1 MSDNAVKITN
11 LPAVSTLQSTDVIP
25 VVDASA
31 TQTMKATLQQVQ
43 NLGPG
48 AGTVTETTIA
58 PGAVT
63 AGKNGMSAINR
74 LFYSHST
81 ASQNSSGKFIGT
93 EAEISDY
100 TAINLLKL
108 TSADQW
114 FAAMGVSPNFSGP
127 VTVPFG
133 GVVTTNN
140 VDQLRPSYTFGEY
153 VNVDGV
159 SEFAG
164 DKTTGMFGGDEDSGT
179 VNFACA
185 DQHMVSFEKE
195 RVIRVL
201 QQPATDS
208 NGLPVADSRE
218 EQEKLLLQFIGANAY
233 AVFSP
238 TTSAV
243 AYNSGVNSSV
253 VGTFLGLPASR
264 RASTLIGN
272 IGHGPAIADQ
282 GAFGTWNG
290 GNDANGVSQYPQD
303 GNHNGVVATWDG
315 NGSGNRLAMQ
325 KRLEIMGY
333 DPNTLGIHNLHNY
346 VSWWDN
352 ALLYLSFNA
361 TTGKLAYSSQRA
373 SYSNR
378 RIIRQIIVSPI
389 PRTENI
395 LIHKMRGIASIEQ
408 VGSGNAATFTARFTQ
423 PYPDTNYKVDIGLSG
438 SGSVAAS
445 TSNTITPYHIDRYID
460 RVEFKIGRSSDVASM
475 TAGLQIAVSTMR

>member
-1 MSDNAVKITN
+1 MSDNAVKITA

-31 TQTMKATLQQVQ
+31 TQTMQATLQQVQ

-63 AGKNGMSAINR
+63 SGKAGMSALNR

-81 ASQNSSGKFIGT
+81 ASQNSSGKYIAT

-100 TAINLLKL
+100 TATNLLKL

-133 GVVTTNN
+133 GVTTINN
-140 VDQLRPSYTFGEY
+140 VDQLRPTYTFGEY

-185 DQHMVSFEKE
+185 DQHMVSFGKD
-195 RVIRVL
+195 RIIRVL
-201 QQPATDS
+201 QQQATDS
-208 NGLPVADSRE
+208 NGLPVTDTRE
-218 EQEKLLLQFIGANAY
+218 EQDDRMLQFIGVNNY
-233 AVFSP
+233 AMFSP
-238 TTSAV
+238 TTSAT
-243 AYNSGVNSSV
+243 AYNSGVSGNV

-272 IGHGPAIADQ
+272 IGHGPAIAYH
-282 GAFGTWNG
+282 GSFGTWNG
-290 GNDANGVSQYPQD
+290 GIVGGVSQYPV
-303 GNHNGVVATWDG
+303 NGVGASHDG
-315 NGSGNRLAMQ
+315 NGSGNILAMQ
-325 KRLEIMGY
+325 QRLEAMGY
-333 DPNTLGIHNLHNY
+333 DPNTMQIHNTHAY

-352 ALLYLSFNA
+352 ALLYLTFNA
-361 TTGKLAYSSQRA
+361 ATGRLGYSSARA
-373 SYSNR
+373 SYGTR
-378 RIIRQIIVSPI
+378 TIIRQITVSPI
-389 PRTENI
+389 PRSQNI
-395 LIHKMRGIASIEQ
+395 LIDKMRGISGIEQ
-408 VGSGNAATFTARFTQ
+408 NGTGNTAVYTARFEQ
-423 PYPDTNYKVDIGLSG
+423 QYPDTSYVVNIGLVDRG
-438 SGSVAAS
+438 VATASVNNS
-445 TSNTITPYHIDRYID
+445 VTPFDIVRYAD
-460 RVEFKIGRSSDVASM
+460 RVEFKIGNAHAITSIA
-475 TAGLQIAVSTMR
+475 AGLKIFISTMR